1 MAGRGVGSCRA
12 QLSFASAASL
22 LLPGAGEEGLG
33 GDVSSRR
40 SWCYFWPG
48 AVAGVGKERELE
60 ERESLLAVLQW
71 QRKRERERERLL
83 LGERHG

>member
-33 GDVSSRR
+33 GGVSSRW
-40 SWCYFWPG
+40 SWCCFWPG
-48 AVAGVGKERELE
+48 AVVGVGEERELE
-60 ERESLLAVLQW
+60 ERESWLLW
-71 QRKRERERERLL
+71 RRKREREVVVG
-83 LGERHG
+83 GETIRA